1 LRRCEVNLILAIGL
15 IWLAFAAGYCLSGML
30 GAGTT
35 EDLRR
40 EVQWLN
46 SEIQSL
52 RERNKKLAFENKRL
66 QRENNAIYLV
76 HKDKSKV

>member
-1 LRRCEVNLILAIGL
+1 MNLLLAIGL

-40 EVQWLN
+40 EVEWLN
-46 SEIQSL
+46 SEIQTL
-52 RERNKKLAFENKRL
+52 RERNKKLRFENERL
-66 QRENNAIYLV
+66 ARDNDAIYLV

>member
-1 LRRCEVNLILAIGL
+1 MNLILAIGL

-40 EVQWLN
+40 EVSYLE
-46 SEIQSL
+46 EIQ
-52 RERNKKLAFENKRL
+52 RNQRRIIELKDEQIAELKAENDT
-66 QRENNAIYLV
+66 IYLV

>member
-1 LRRCEVNLILAIGL
+1 MNLLLAIGL

-46 SEIQSL
+46 SEIKSL
-52 RERNKKLAFENKRL
+52 REKNKKLRFENERL
-66 QRENNAIYLV
+66 ARDNDAIYLV

>member
-1 LRRCEVNLILAIGL
+1 MNLVLAIGL

-40 EVQWLN
+40 EVEWLN
-46 SEIQSL
+46 SEIQTL
-52 RERNKKLAFENKRL
+52 REKNKKLRFENKRL
-66 QRENNAIYLV
+66 ENENNAIYLV
-76 HKDKSKV
+76 KREKSKV

>member
-1 LRRCEVNLILAIGL
+1 MNLVLAIGL

-46 SEIQSL
+46 SEIKSL
-52 RERNKKLAFENKRL
+52 REKNKKLRFENERL
-66 QRENNAIYLV
+66 ARDNDAIYLV

>member
-1 LRRCEVNLILAIGL
+1 MNLLLAIGL
-15 IWLAFAAGYCLSGML
+15 IWLAFLAGYCLSGML

-40 EVQWLN
+40 EVEWLN
-46 SEIQSL
+46 SEIQTL
-52 RERNKKLAFENKRL
+52 REKNKKLRFENERL
-66 QRENNAIYLV
+66 ARDNDAIYLV

>member
-1 LRRCEVNLILAIGL
+1 MNLILAIGL

-52 RERNKKLAFENKRL
+52 RERNKKLKFENERL
-66 QRENNAIYLV
+66 ARDNDAIYLV

>member
-1 LRRCEVNLILAIGL
+1 MNLVLAIGL

-40 EVQWLN
+40 EVEWLN
-46 SEIQSL
+46 SEIQTL
-52 RERNKKLAFENKRL
+52 REKNKKLRFENERL
-66 QRENNAIYLV
+66 ARDNDAIYLV

>member
-1 LRRCEVNLILAIGL
+1 MSLILALGL

-40 EVQWLN
+40 EVEWLN
-46 SEIQSL
+46 SEIQTL
-52 RERNKKLAFENKRL
+52 REKNKKLRFENERL
-66 QRENNAIYLV
+66 ARDNDAIYLV

>member
-1 LRRCEVNLILAIGL
+1 MNLILAIGL

-46 SEIQSL
+46 SEIKSL
-52 RERNKKLAFENKRL
+52 REKNKKLRFENERL
-66 QRENNAIYLV
+66 ARDNDAIYLV

>member
-1 LRRCEVNLILAIGL
+1 MNLILAIGL

-40 EVQWLN
+40 EVEWLN

-52 RERNKKLAFENKRL
+52 RERNKKLKFENERL
-66 QRENNAIYLV
+66 ARDNDAIYLV

>member
-1 LRRCEVNLILAIGL
+1 MSLILALGL

-46 SEIQSL
+46 SEIKSL
-52 RERNKKLAFENKRL
+52 REKNKKLRFENERL
-66 QRENNAIYLV
+66 ARDNDAIYLV

>member
-1 LRRCEVNLILAIGL
+1 MNLILAIGL

-40 EVQWLN
+40 EVEWLN
-46 SEIQSL
+46 SEIQTL
-52 RERNKKLAFENKRL
+52 REKNKKLRFENERL
-66 QRENNAIYLV
+66 ARDNDAIYLV

>member
-1 LRRCEVNLILAIGL
+1 MNLALAIGL

-40 EVQWLN
+40 EVEWLN
-46 SEIQSL
+46 SEIQTL
-52 RERNKKLAFENKRL
+52 REKNKKLRFENERL
-66 QRENNAIYLV
+66 ARDNDAIYLV

>member
-1 LRRCEVNLILAIGL
+1 MSI
-15 IWLAFAAGYCLSGML
+15 FAAIFLIFLSFAGGYCLSGML

-40 EVQWLN
+40 EVEWLN
-46 SEIQSL
+46 SEIQTL
-52 RERNKKLAFENKRL
+52 RERNKKLRFENERL
-66 QRENNAIYLV
+66 ARDNDAIYLV

>member
-1 LRRCEVNLILAIGL
+1 MNLILAIGL

-52 RERNKKLAFENKRL
+52 RERNKKLARENKKL
-66 QRENNAIYLV
+66 QRENDAIHLV
-76 HKDKSKV
+76 YKEESKV

>member
-1 LRRCEVNLILAIGL
+1 MNLLLAIGL

-40 EVQWLN
+40 EVSYLE
-46 SEIQSL
+46 EIQ
-52 RERNKKLAFENKRL
+52 RN
-66 QRENNAIYLV
+66 QRRIIELKDEQIAELEAENNAIYLV
-76 HKDKSKV
+76 KREKSKV